1 MEVVTSEFG
10 VSLVYLALASGYISL
25 LLWFLGEIV

>member
-1 MEVVTSEFG
+1 MDIVTSEFG
-10 VSLVYLALASGYISL
+10 VSLVYISLAAGYISL